1 MCNLYEHILNNE
13 RMLED
18 CQKRECPPHP
28 SLSLSPFTLSLPLL
42 SSYSVTPRQL
52 SAHVQFWHLSHPTLT
67 YKHTRTDS
75 LIDSLVEAD
84 MVLEKEAVQ
93 TVATWLPVPSLAA
106 VLKYSCFCWSF
117 REKSSVEQEIKE
129 KEESVRQR
137 TNEVEVRG
145 VCFVREQYSS
155 IRRCKM

>member
-1 MCNLYEHILNNE
+1 MYEHILNNE

-28 SLSLSPFTLSLPLL
+28 SLSLSLHSLSPPPFLLLCHPQAAICPCAVLAPLPSNPYL
-42 SSYSVTPRQL
+42 Q
-52 SAHVQFWHLSHPTLT
+52 AHSHRL
-67 YKHTRTDS
+67 S

>member
-1 MCNLYEHILNNE
+1 
-13 RMLED
+13 
-18 CQKRECPPHP
+18 
-28 SLSLSPFTLSLPLL
+28 
-42 SSYSVTPRQL
+42 
-52 SAHVQFWHLSHPTLT
+52 
-67 YKHTRTDS
+67 
-75 LIDSLVEAD
+75 